1 MMRYVKTEI
10 DLESCK
16 LQFGLSPVAAFT
28 SFASVTL
35 QMDVAIHSMHDIKYK
50 MGCIEN
56 QQSECSQQFAGMV
69 LIVTEF
75 KTKTLCTHVRTKVVI
90 VENEMVITRKIWKKV
105 FDNQIVGMDLQN
117 AEEEF
122 DYVGEHLLR
131 FKRHQ

>member
-1 MMRYVKTEI
+1 MTSLVRYFKTEI

-16 LQFGLSPVAAFT
+16 LKFGFSPVAAFA

-35 QMDVAIHSMHDIKYK
+35 QMDVAIHSMHDTSIKYK

-56 QQSECSQQFAGMV
+56 QQSECSQQLISMA

-75 KTKTLCTHVRTKVVI
+75 KTKTLCTHLRTKLVI

-105 FDNQIVGMDLQN
+105 FDI
-117 AEEEF
+117 
-122 DYVGEHLLR
+122 
-131 FKRHQ
+131 